1 MNTAILTLHQA
12 YCDATGY
19 ELSLNSSSERIWLA
33 VHRFGFS
40 ADDVKLIVK
49 GRVKRNQSL
58 QFKMSLLIHRI
69 FGDEDDLAVA
79 ANELAEIKALMRKPK
94 FDAGKVTVLAATGR
108 PTEPEQGG
116 YKTTKDVILA
126 MKEAAK

>member
-1 MNTAILTLHQA
+1 MNTAILPLHQA

-19 ELSLNSSSERIWLA
+19 DLSLNSSSERIWLA

-49 GRVKRNQSL
+49 GRIKRNQALSY
-58 QFKMSLLIHRI
+58 KRSLLIHRI

-79 ANELAEIKALMRKPK
+79 ANELAEIRAEMRKPK
-94 FDAGKVTVLAATGR
+94 FDAGKVAVLAATGR
-108 PTEPEQGG
+108 PTEPEQP
-116 YKTTKDVILA
+116 KTRHISEIFKAL
-126 MKEAAK
+126 